1 MTSPFPRLAAV
12 LLAMLIG
19 TGAHAEDD
27 KVETA
32 NAIYEIRPNPKNEDI
47 KCVFKGKT
55 RLFCIE
61 RELVT
66 FGKPVRTRDY
76 TLIPVYDD
84 CGGSACGRS
93 RTTLLI
99 EKGKET
105 KIDRKLKRFCVAC
118 QDKFEVK
125 AGANEISIAL
135 DRQQG
140 QQFSATFRD
149 GKITIAGK
157 PLDPKEPLS
166 DDDCTYLY
174 EDVLDACIG
183 HQGGVPRRRGRP
195 AGRQCPPDEG
205 DGNRI
210 TPPSRT
216 ARSKPHAKRPV
227 RRRKSQRA
235 LISTSRFAGGSLD
248 SGSALRT
255 YQQTKK
261 PGNARLFSFQK
272 RTALNA
278 SRCHAGDNSAT

>member
-1 MTSPFPRLAAV
+1 MTSSFPRLVVV

-19 TGAHAEDD
+19 TGANAEDD
-27 KVETA
+27 KIETA
-32 NAIYEIRPNPKNEDI
+32 NAIYEIRPNPKNEQI

-61 RELVT
+61 RELVS
-66 FGKPVRTRDY
+66 FGKPVKTRDY

-93 RTTLLI
+93 QTTLLV

-105 KIDRKLKRFCVAC
+105 KIDRTLKRFCVEC
-118 QDKFEVK
+118 QNKFEVK
-125 AGANEISIAL
+125 ADTNEIAIAL

-140 QQFSATFRD
+140 QQFSATFRH

-183 HQGGVPRRRGRP
+183 HQGSCRDAVADLPG
-195 AGRQCPPDEG
+195 A
-205 DGNRI
+205 N
-210 TPPSRT
+210 
-216 ARSKPHAKRPV
+216 ARPV
-227 RRRKSQRA
+227 RAMETSYAAFPDRKVEAACEAACASK
-235 LISTSRFAGGSLD
+235 
-248 SGSALRT
+248 
-255 YQQTKK
+255 KK
-261 PGNARLFSFQK
+261 PARANFDQQIC
-272 RTALNA
+272 R
-278 SRCHAGDNSAT
+278 R